1 MKVGWKEEDEGGV
14 EERRWKVSGWKEEAR
29 GGEPNDQLEEG
40 KCSMAVKWVA
50 NGGVGDGGQ
59 GDGRGRWRMKEMEE
73 DERGALWSGRKWL
86 RKR

>member
-59 GDGRGRWRMKEMEE
+59 GDGRGRWKREME
-73 DERGALWSGRKWL
+73 DERDGGR
-86 RKR
+86 